1 MNASGGKNSKLILA
15 AMIFAVSM
23 TFIDQTIVAIAIPT
37 LQKELDLSSTGVQW
51 IINGYLLSLS
61 ALFAF
66 GGRLA
71 DIAGHRRM
79 VVIGVVVFATAS
91 ALCGATPTGSLAE
104 PWMIVFRIVQGAGAA
119 LMFPAALAI
128 VLNAF
133 PLHERGRALAIFF
146 AVAGGLTSIGP
157 IAGGYLTEW
166 TWRAIFWVNI
176 PVAIIALILT
186 AKAKPDDTRH
196 PAPLDYRGTLLIS
209 GGMGLAVLGMQ
220 QSSVWGWGGAATWL
234 CIAAGLIL
242 IGAFVLFELRV
253 ANPLLQIRIFE
264 NRAFAVDNIVLFLL
278 MIPFVPLFFFA
289 SEYAQISL
297 GESASETGL
306 YLLIFFAGFATAS
319 QWGGKMLDKVGA
331 RRPVVLGCAVAAVG
345 FFLWGKHLPDLSVS
359 SQWYYI
365 VIAGAGVGL
374 VLSPA
379 NTDALNRVASNRYGE
394 ATGITQTVRNFGSSL
409 GLAVLGS
416 VLILENKSN
425 IEASLGAKG
434 IPKAQADQVAGCV
447 SSGSA
452 ASCEGLAH
460 QAGNQAKL
468 LFSSVP
474 HDFALAS
481 RTVFYGM
488 AGVMAVA
495 FLVSLIAMPGGK
507 VEEQVEDEPGTAG
520 PLAESA

>member
-1 MNASGGKNSKLILA
+1 MTETGGKNSKLILA

-79 VVIGVVVFATAS
+79 VVIGVVVFAAAS

-104 PWMIVFRIVQGAGAA
+104 TWMIVFRIIQGAGAA

-128 VLNAF
+128 VLGAF
-133 PLHERGRALAIFF
+133 PLRERGRALAIFF

-176 PVAIIALILT
+176 PVAIVALILT
-186 AKAKPDDTRH
+186 AKAKPDNVKH
-196 PAPLDYRGTLLIS
+196 PAPLDYRGTLLIT
-209 GGMGLAVLGMQ
+209 GGMGLAVLGLQ

-234 CIAAGLIL
+234 CIAAGLVL
-242 IGAFVLFELRV
+242 IGIFVSYELKV
-253 ANPLLQIRIFE
+253 ANPLLRIRIFE
-264 NRAFAVDNIVLFLL
+264 DRAFAVDNVVLFLL
-278 MIPFVPLFFFA
+278 MIAFVPLFFFA
-289 SEYAQISL
+289 SMYAQISL

-319 QWGGKMLDKVGA
+319 QWGGKMLDSVGD

-345 FFLWGKHLPDLSVS
+345 FFLWAKHLTDLSVS
-359 SQWYYI
+359 DQWIYI
-365 VIAGAGVGL
+365 VVAGAGVGL

-379 NTDALNRVASNRYGE
+379 NTDALNRVPSSRYGE
-394 ATGITQTVRNFGSSL
+394 ATGITQTVRNFGASL

-416 VLILENKSN
+416 VLILQNKSN
-425 IEASLGAKG
+425 LEASLGAKG
-434 IPKAQADQVAGCV
+434 VPKGTADQVANCV
-447 SSGSA
+447 SQGGE
-452 ASCEGLAH
+452 ASCESVAH
-460 QAGNQAKL
+460 GGGASFVE
-468 LFSSVP
+468 LFSTVP

-481 RTVFYGM
+481 QTVFYGM
-488 AGVMAVA
+488 AAAMAVA
-495 FLVSLIAMPGGK
+495 FVVALVAMPGGK
-507 VEEQVEDEPGTAG
+507 VEEQVTEEPGEEAAVG
-520 PLAESA
+520 AA